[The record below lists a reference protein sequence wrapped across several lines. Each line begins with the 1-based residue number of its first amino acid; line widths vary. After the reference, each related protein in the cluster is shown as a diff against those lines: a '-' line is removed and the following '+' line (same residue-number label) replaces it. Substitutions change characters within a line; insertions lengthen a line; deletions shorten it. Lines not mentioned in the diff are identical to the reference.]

1 MAWFSKD
8 EHVFHRMRRGYRNPD
23 RGNSMSRGTGQEIM
37 SSVLLL
43 NSLLWFEHG
52 CKEDIT
58 MDEGGLLEFNAKEI
72 GRL

>member
-1 MAWFSKD
+1 
-8 EHVFHRMRRGYRNPD
+8 
-23 RGNSMSRGTGQEIM
+23 MSRGTGQEIM